1 MSSPAYAQDER
12 LQIDTILTR
21 INSGLGGAVRIEAIG
36 QDMIAAVTSDGPAF
50 GAADCDA
57 VIAVMR
63 PRLATDSPASPDA
76 IAAEGRGG
84 VSGVLAAV
92 QGRKAGAGLPDI
104 HIFRYSAPASAD
116 GPAVDTDWEAGKQG
130 FAGWFR
136 AKGGDFL
143 SFDDFS
149 TADEFGTRLE
159 AQIGTWMVRHGLA
172 MPTREAQPAPEDEQA
187 ATAIGETIEAASDG
201 DTVETPA
208 EIGSADDQPAAA
220 SEPVEAAID
229 GDTVETPAE
238 IGPAVDQ
245 PAAAASEPVEAAIDG
260 DTVETPAETDSAE
273 TADIPPDED
282 LPAPRLRD
290 LPPDERDAE
299 AMALAERILEAES
312 NDRQSVDAAF
322 ELDLQREAGP
332 IDGVEQEPSVLAEP
346 ALAGEL
352 LEPEPI
358 NTDSTPADSD
368 IAGRDDA
375 ATDRALVELQLE
387 GLGVQTSA
395 DETSKVTPSPR
406 ARGRTRRA
414 TRKASEILER
424 TDDLAVPNRTLSP
437 DDIRAAAAS
446 LDAIDAPAAENFDE
460 PVSGAVPA
468 PDALAE
474 PDRPE
479 PEPSV
484 QSDDIQLKDTVLEA
498 AAPEAA
504 VRYEPEDAPT
514 PFSEEALAG
523 GIASDPLHGPVAGAI
538 QAPDALAETGG
549 DRAEPSEQ
557 SDDIH
562 LEDGVR
568 ATAVPEP
575 ENGYEPEGVPT
586 PLAEEAFAG
595 GIETDPLHRTVA
607 AEEVSEGEA
616 THTAPDTPAPSAIVD
631 EPPAVDVPAG
641 GDEPTHQTAPSDNA
655 HDDTGPDPTE
665 WAEKYRALEAETR
678 NAVAVALR
686 LERASRPQTASVVAW
701 RRRIA
706 WALAASVIIGLGAA
720 LQIVGTKWRS
730 GSVARQQLEQ
740 VLASASDQANSL
752 TSDLTQMQ
760 QKQNT
765 VSDADKAVLDRAR
778 ALAGLLAKAGKFN
791 PIETRTTID
800 GLLASADVLVRQ
812 GQVADALKAMGK
824 AQQLLRTAAAAAPDQ
839 PEWLLRL
846 MKTDMK
852 IGDIFVGQK
861 NTDEALTAF
870 REAMAI
876 DHALVLREPAN
887 IEWQKFLSSAQHN
900 VGDMLVAKGRLDD
913 ALAAY
918 REAQAIRKTVSLINS
933 DNPETGRD
941 LLEVDNAIGDLL
953 TAQNH
958 LDDALVSYR
967 EALAIATKLAPKN
980 PADLKWSRA
989 LVLGNNKIGDV
1000 FLAKERIDDALAAYR
1015 EGLAIVKGLAAKDPD
1030 NSEWQSLTATC
1041 QERIGDALSAES
1053 HQDSALA
1060 AYQDGLA
1067 IVTAMATKDPLNAEL
1082 QRGISETQ
1090 LRIGWVLFNQGKID
1104 ASIAAHRDSLAVV
1117 KAMIAKHPPDEA
1129 RWKRDLML
1137 DDGKIAQLLMAQGK
1151 HEEALPIYQDAL
1163 AIAKDMGTQDP
1174 GNPEWQGT
1182 RGVVDSN
1189 VGRLLMEAGNRD
1201 EALVAYRDAR
1211 SVSEALVLKDPGNV
1225 DWQTGLVI
1233 AYYNLAEAGEDKNT
1247 NLLRAVDILKRLDAA
1262 GVLPADKK
1270 ELIPKIDDELTHLT
1284 RRSKRH

>member
-238 IGPAVDQ
+238 
-245 PAAAASEPVEAAIDG
+245 
-260 DTVETPAETDSAE
+260 TDSAE

-479 PEPSV
+479 P
-484 QSDDIQLKDTVLEA
+484 
-498 AAPEAA
+498 
-504 VRYEPEDAPT
+504 
-514 PFSEEALAG
+514 
-523 GIASDPLHGPVAGAI
+523 
-538 QAPDALAETGG
+538 
-549 DRAEPSEQ
+549 EPSEQ

-958 LDDALVSYR
+958 LDDAL
-967 EALAIATKLAPKN
+967 
-980 PADLKWSRA
+980 
-989 LVLGNNKIGDV
+989 
-1000 FLAKERIDDALAAYR
+1000 AAYR